1 VTLVIERERMPLTL
15 NVARQGSQVWK
26 LRRELAEWRA
36 WARHIKAEPIPGPVE
51 VWVDH
56 LRKTGSSLP
65 DCGAP
70 ILAAKAVVDGLV
82 DAGIL
87 PGDGPDVVTL
97 LAFRAPVVC
106 GRHGLRLTLEE
117 VAT

>member
-1 VTLVIERERMPLTL
+1 VTLVIERDRMPLTL

-26 LRRELAEWRA
+26 LRKELAEWRA
-36 WARHIKAEPIPGPVE
+36 WGRLVEAEPIAGPVE
-51 VWVDH
+51 VWVEH
-56 LRKTGSSLP
+56 LRKTRASIP

-70 ILAAKAVVDGLV
+70 ILAAKAVIDGLV

-87 PGDGPDVVTL
+87 PSDGPDVVTL

-106 GRHGLRLTLEE
+106 GRHGLRLTFEE
-117 VAT
+117 VGT